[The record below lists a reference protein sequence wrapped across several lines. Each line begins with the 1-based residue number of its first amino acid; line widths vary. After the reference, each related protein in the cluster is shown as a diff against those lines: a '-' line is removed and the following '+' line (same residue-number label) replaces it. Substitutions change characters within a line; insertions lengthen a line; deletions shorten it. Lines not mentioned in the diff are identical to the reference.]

1 MRLRAKPYLRSV
13 LLSSPAERRRGGR
26 RPPTRSPGAKTTYAS
41 SIARAKKL
49 WPTSSKARL
58 ASRPRNSVRSS
69 PPPGCWSR
77 KAVTSSAL
85 PSTTST
91 QASAAALA
99 ATRSGMARASAKN
112 RRAGGV
118 LASSGRRLSSSPAAR
133 ASRRRIASH
142 GSCASRQNAA
152 GARHASPHRMSSRAV
167 KNDAACHAKSCG
179 SLSKCGKPSVGAA
192 RQPLSADA
200 MRCSD
205 ARPNVARLASVVRLA
220 SLSWAPGDPFDDD

>member
-1 MRLRAKPYLRSV
+1 MRLRAKPYLKSV
-13 LLSSPAERRRGGR
+13 FLSSPADRFRRGGR
-26 RPPTRSPGAKTTYAS
+26 RPPTKRSGAKTTYAS

-77 KAVTSSAL
+77 KAVTSRAR
-85 PSTTST
+85 PSTTRT

-99 ATRSGMARASAKN
+99 ATRSGIARASAKN

-118 LASSGRRLSSSPAAR
+118 LASSGLRLSSNPAAS
-133 ASRRRIASH
+133 ANRRRSANQ
-142 GSCASRQNAA
+142 GSCASRQTAA
-152 GARHASPHRMSSRAV
+152 CSRHASPHRMSSRAV
-167 KNDAACHAKSCG
+167 KNDAACHARSCG
-179 SLSKCGKPSVGAA
+179 SFSRCGKPSVRRAGAA
-192 RQPLSADA
+192 RQPLSAVA

-205 ARPNVARLASVVRLA
+205 ARPRVARA
-220 SLSWAPGDPFDDD
+220 LSFCPFDDG